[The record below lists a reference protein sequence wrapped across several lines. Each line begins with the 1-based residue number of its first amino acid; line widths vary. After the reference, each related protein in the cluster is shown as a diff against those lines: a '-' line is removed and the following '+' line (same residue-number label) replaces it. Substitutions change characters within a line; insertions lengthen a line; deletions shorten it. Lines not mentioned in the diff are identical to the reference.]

1 MKYEN
6 SNPYPLWGEIFGWCL
21 ALTSMLCVPGI
32 AIFLILREKGT
43 IRERIQILLTPKVKK
58 ERNPNLKPNF
68 YFSFLPMF
76 TDKRKEN
83 TILKLNLINN
93 NKLYHCV
100 FINLLPR
107 IGMLHCN
114 LGSWWFASIIFSL
127 KLNSST
133 ILTYLSSPAKF
144 CKQFEQGSNVT
155 VNQDSL
161 IAPQVDM
168 VPQVD
173 KIRIHH

>member
-1 MKYEN
+1 MD
-6 SNPYPLWGEIFGWCL
+6 PCLWQNI
-21 ALTSMLCVPGI
+21 
-32 AIFLILREKGT
+32 
-43 IRERIQILLTPKVKK
+43 
-58 ERNPNLKPNF
+58 

-114 LGSWWFASIIFSL
+114 SGSWWFASIIFSL
-127 KLNSST
+127 KLSSST

-144 CKQFEQGSNVT
+144 CKQFEQDSNVT

-161 IAPQVDM
+161 IAPQVWCLKWTKSQSIIQNENRKLIKLSF
-168 VPQVD
+168 V
-173 KIRIHH
+173 IHNLLFMLRNANCANCNQLARQSISTVG

>member
-43 IRERIQILLTPKVKK
+43 IRERIQILLTPKVT
-58 ERNPNLKPNF
+58 EQQNQSLQQNI

-83 TILKLNLINN
+83 TILKLIIIN

-100 FINLLPR
+100 CI
-107 IGMLHCN
+107 
-114 LGSWWFASIIFSL
+114 
-127 KLNSST
+127 
-133 ILTYLSSPAKF
+133 
-144 CKQFEQGSNVT
+144 
-155 VNQDSL
+155 
-161 IAPQVDM
+161 
-168 VPQVD
+168 
-173 KIRIHH
+173 

>member
-58 ERNPNLKPNF
+58 ERNPKLKPNI

-83 TILKLNLINN
+83 TILKLIIIN

-100 FINLLPR
+100 CI
-107 IGMLHCN
+107 
-114 LGSWWFASIIFSL
+114 
-127 KLNSST
+127 
-133 ILTYLSSPAKF
+133 
-144 CKQFEQGSNVT
+144 
-155 VNQDSL
+155 
-161 IAPQVDM
+161 
-168 VPQVD
+168 
-173 KIRIHH
+173 